1 MSATSELQRRLNVV
15 RRNRH
20 SSAFGPI
27 EESGVMDRE
36 TGDAL
41 RAFQHEHNLFVGEKV
56 LAERGQLDTDTE
68 LALEWWIEVLG
79 VEV

>member
-1 MSATSELQRRLNVV
+1 
-15 RRNRH
+15 
-20 SSAFGPI
+20 
-27 EESGVMDRE
+27 MDRE